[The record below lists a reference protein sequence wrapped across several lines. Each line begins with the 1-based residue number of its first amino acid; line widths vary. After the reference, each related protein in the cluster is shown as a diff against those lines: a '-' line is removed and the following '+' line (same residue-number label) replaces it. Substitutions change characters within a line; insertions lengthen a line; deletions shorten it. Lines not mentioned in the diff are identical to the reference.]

1 MLWEFSNHVI
11 KSDLMSVYVAQFI
24 DDLNKDGV
32 QEILAVHGGDELSD
46 PALEEKMFGRVIV
59 FDGKT
64 GEVLKWMPTPDRRES
79 YYPPQILEGSNGEKS
94 ILFGTGGNTRSG
106 SLFVITLQDMLDK
119 RVDKVKK
126 HSVEIFR
133 EINSRIS
140 RFFRQNVYIRMT
152 SKAC

>member
-1 MLWEFSNHVI
+1 
-11 KSDLMSVYVAQFI
+11 MSVYVAQFI
-24 DDLNKDGV
+24 DDLNNDGV

-106 SLFVITLQDMLDK
+106 SLFVISLQDMLDK
-119 RVDKVKK
+119 RVDKVRKQCVKK
-126 HSVEIFR
+126 GFLCH
-133 EINSRIS
+133 S
-140 RFFRQNVYIRMT
+140 RFYVKSLWLI
-152 SKAC
+152 

>member
-1 MLWEFSNHVI
+1 
-11 KSDLMSVYVAQFI
+11 MSVYVAQFI
-24 DDLNKDGV
+24 DDLNNDGV

-106 SLFVITLQDMLDK
+106 SLFVISLQDMLDK
-119 RVDKVKK
+119 RVDKVRKQCVGIWGFFC
-126 HSVEIFR
+126 HSIFYVK
-133 EINSRIS
+133 SVLAD
-140 RFFRQNVYIRMT
+140 FRR
-152 SKAC
+152 SKTAILTILEALNFD